1 MNVGVSKVGE
11 QEKDKRMVLRE
22 ESLKKEKKKRKEK
35 PVEVKKAEE
44 KELLRE
50 VTVKIELERIDMQE
64 EVEVL
69 QNSGETNW

>member
-1 MNVGVSKVGE
+1 
-11 QEKDKRMVLRE
+11 MVLRE

-50 VTVKIELERIDMQE
+50 VTVKIELERIDM
-64 EVEVL
+64 
-69 QNSGETNW
+69 